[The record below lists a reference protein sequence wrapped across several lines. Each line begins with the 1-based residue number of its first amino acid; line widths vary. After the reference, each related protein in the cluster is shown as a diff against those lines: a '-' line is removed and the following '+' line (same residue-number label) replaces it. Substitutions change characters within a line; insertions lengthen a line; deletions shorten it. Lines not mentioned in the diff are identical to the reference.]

1 MAYKLGKNAYLWELL
16 GCSGVG
22 RGLGWQIVGV
32 FQGGWG
38 VVETFMVG
46 NPGG

>member
-1 MAYKLGKNAYLWELL
+1 MFWG
-16 GCSGVG
+16 GVG
-22 RGLGWQIVGV
+22 GGGQIVGV

-38 VVETFMVG
+38 VVETFVVG